1 MENIEIFL
9 KAAAAYGV
17 PQPGL
22 FACSDLFD
30 GRNINMVI
38 STILQVGSEVRHIGQ
53 VEVIEQSF
61 ASRHVLYMS
70 RDSLL
75 MSRDLLTCARKQW
88 RHDGILIEHFWLL
101 SRKNYNKRSQCQT

>member
-53 VEVIEQSF
+53 V
-61 ASRHVLYMS
+61 
-70 RDSLL
+70 
-75 MSRDLLTCARKQW
+75 
-88 RHDGILIEHFWLL
+88 
-101 SRKNYNKRSQCQT
+101 